1 MLLRVSSWMVLEKGI
16 EMSKKKSEQFEDAM
30 KRLQTIV
37 EKLERGDLPLEQA
50 MESFTEGIQ
59 LVQLCHRKLE
69 EAEKKVQLLVKDQQG
84 TWTAAE
90 FESAKDN
97 AEDAL

>member
-1 MLLRVSSWMVLEKGI
+1 MT
-16 EMSKKKSEQFEDAM
+16 KKKSEQFEDAV

-50 MESFTEGIQ
+50 MESFAEGVQ
-59 LVQLCHRKLE
+59 LVQFCHRKLE

-84 TWTAAE
+84 AWTAAE
-90 FESAKDN
+90 FEPGKDN
-97 AEDAL
+97 AEDTL